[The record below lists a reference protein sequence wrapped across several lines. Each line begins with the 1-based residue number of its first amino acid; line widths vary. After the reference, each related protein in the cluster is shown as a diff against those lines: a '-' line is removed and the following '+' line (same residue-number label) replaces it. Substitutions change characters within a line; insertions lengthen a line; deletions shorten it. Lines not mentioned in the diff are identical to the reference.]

1 MSGYR
6 KIFNET
12 KYMSLLIK
20 DHVLLQK
27 CNKIWNKVSNSIKNY
42 NGVVHSEKYLKTR
55 TKSYEGKITTNF
67 HYDETTKRGSHC
79 ICLSAIQIDSAFKMG
94 KNYYPQVILDECKY
108 IVQEKEKTRYAVHDL
123 QFSFDDFDKRNS
135 DEEDQK
141 RLLEYSKNYSKIWK
155 IKD

>member
-1 MSGYR
+1 
-6 KIFNET
+6 
-12 KYMSLLIK
+12 
-20 DHVLLQK
+20 
-27 CNKIWNKVSNSIKNY
+27 
-42 NGVVHSEKYLKTR
+42 
-55 TKSYEGKITTNF
+55 
-67 HYDETTKRGSHC
+67 
-79 ICLSAIQIDSAFKMG
+79 MG

>member
-1 MSGYR
+1 MIDDTDINKIIVLTTLGKNVFQYFNSYKDKEENEPLSIMVPIMSGYR

-79 ICLSAIQIDSAFKMG
+79 ICLSAI
-94 KNYYPQVILDECKY
+94 
-108 IVQEKEKTRYAVHDL
+108 
-123 QFSFDDFDKRNS
+123 
-135 DEEDQK
+135 
-141 RLLEYSKNYSKIWK
+141 
-155 IKD
+155 